1 MGVMNKEEIIAEYEE
16 QKEAEHEETRRAWE
30 FKVSKFEDRCI
41 IIFLIIIIPY
51 IIWEYMM

>member
-1 MGVMNKEEIIAEYEE
+1 MNKEEIIAEYEE
-16 QKEAEHEETRRAWE
+16 QKETEREETRRAWE

-51 IIWEYMM
+51 IIWEYML